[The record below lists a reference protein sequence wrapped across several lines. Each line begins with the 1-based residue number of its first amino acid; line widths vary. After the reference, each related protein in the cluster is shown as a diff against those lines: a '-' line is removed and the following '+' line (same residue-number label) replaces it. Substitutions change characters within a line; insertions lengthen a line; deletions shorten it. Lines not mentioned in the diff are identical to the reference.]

1 MYIKD
6 EVASSPKTPTTTSSS
21 DDDRTMSICCTSSG
35 TASQLWISYSAVL
48 SSFTLDEQALVWDE
62 SRAGIIVLAKEG
74 CTATLA
80 RLVFAPSSTSRL
92 SSDKIMYSTSANMCL
107 SPDVLQVIFQFV
119 ISRADLLK
127 CMLVC
132 KSWKVC

>member
-6 EVASSPKTPTTTSSS
+6 EVVSSPKTPTTTSSC
-21 DDDRTMSICCTSSG
+21 DDDRTMSVCCTSSG
-35 TASQLWISYSAVL
+35 TAIQPQISYSAVL
-48 SSFTLDEQALVWDE
+48 LSFTLDEQALVWDE

-74 CTATLA
+74 CTATLT

-92 SSDKIMYSTSANMCL
+92 SSDTIMSFTSVDMRL
-107 SPDVLQVIFQFV
+107 SSDILQVIFQFV
-119 ISRADLLK
+119 ISRADLLE